1 MRSVTSTNS
10 GLVLVDKPAGVTS
23 QQAVVH
29 VRQALGVD
37 RAGHTGTLD
46 PFATGLLLVLV
57 GRATRLA
64 PFVEDEPKEYDA
76 LISFGVETDT
86 DDVTGEAVR
95 TAAAP
100 SETAVRDA
108 IVALTGDLD
117 QIPPAFSAKHV
128 DGRRAYALA
137 RRGTPAELRPVRVR
151 VERWDVLSQT
161 AASLRARIRCLS
173 GTYVRAL
180 ARDLGRL
187 TNSAAHC
194 AELRR
199 LRCGAFSVVDAVTP
213 DGATLMHVRPALAA
227 VAGLPTQELDDA
239 VALGIAHGR
248 AAIATVE
255 GDRAALVKEG
265 ELLAIAERAGDQW
278 LPRVV
283 LSDPS
288 NLAHRA

>member
-1 MRSVTSTNS
+1 MTSTNS

-29 VRQALGVD
+29 VRRALGAD

-64 PFVEDEPKEYDA
+64 PFVEDEPKEYEA
-76 LISFGVETDT
+76 LISFGVETDS
-86 DDVTGEAVR
+86 DDATGEAVR
-95 TAAAP
+95 TADRP
-100 SETAVRDA
+100 SENAVRDA
-108 IVALTGDLD
+108 IAALTGDLD

-128 DGRRAYALA
+128 DGRRAYRLA
-137 RRGTPAELRPVRVR
+137 RRGTPAELRPVRVH
-151 VERWDVLSQT
+151 VERWDVVTQS
-161 AASLRARIRCLS
+161 AGSLRARIRCLR
-173 GTYVRAL
+173 GTYIRAL

-187 TNSAAHC
+187 TSSAAHC

-199 LRCGAFSVVDAVTP
+199 LRCGAFSVDDAVPP
-213 DGATLMHVRPALAA
+213 DSASLTHVRPPLAA
-227 VAGLPTQELDDA
+227 VGGLPLQEVDDA

-248 AAIATVE
+248 AATATVD

-288 NLAHRA
+288 NLAPRA

>member
-1 MRSVTSTNS
+1 VTSTNS
-10 GLVLVDKPAGVTS
+10 GLLLVDKPAGATS

-29 VRQALGVD
+29 VRRALGVD

-64 PFVEDEPKEYDA
+64 RFVEDEPKEYEA
-76 LISFGVETDT
+76 LIRFGVETDT
-86 DDVTGEAVR
+86 DDVTGEAVH
-95 TAAAP
+95 TAPLP
-100 SETAVRDA
+100 SEAAVRDA
-108 IVALTGDLD
+108 MAALTGDID
-117 QIPPAFSAKHV
+117 QVPPAFSAKHV

-137 RRGTPAELRPVRVR
+137 RRGKPAELRPVRVR
-151 VERWDVLSQT
+151 VERWEILSLT
-161 AASLRARIRCLS
+161 ADALHARIRCHR
-173 GTYVRAL
+173 GTYIRAL

-199 LRCGAFSVVDAVTP
+199 TRCGAFSVDQAVLPDSATP
-213 DGATLMHVRPALAA
+213 AHVRAALAA
-227 VAGLPTQELDDA
+227 VAGLPTQDVDDVA
-239 VALGIAHGR
+239 ALGIAHGR
-248 AAIATVE
+248 ATTATVE

-265 ELLAIAERAGDQW
+265 ELLAVAEREGELW

-288 NLAHRA
+288 NLAPRA

>member
-1 MRSVTSTNS
+1 MTSANS

-29 VRQALGVD
+29 VRKALGVD

-64 PFVEDEPKEYDA
+64 SFVQDEPKEYEA
-76 LISFGVETDT
+76 LINFGVETDS
-86 DDVTGEAVR
+86 DDVTGAAVR
-95 TAAAP
+95 TAPQP
-100 SETAVRDA
+100 SEAAVRDA
-108 IVALTGDLD
+108 IAELTGDLD

-128 DGRRAYALA
+128 DGRRAYAQA
-137 RRGTPAELRPVRVR
+137 RRGIPTELPPVRVR
-151 VERWDVLSQT
+151 VERWEVLSQS
-161 AASLRARIRCLS
+161 AGSLRARIRCLS
-173 GTYVRAL
+173 GTYIRAL

-187 TNSAAHC
+187 TSSAAHC
-194 AELRR
+194 GELRR
-199 LRCGAFSVVDAVTP
+199 LRCGAFSVDEAVPP
-213 DGATLMHVRPALAA
+213 DSATRTHLRPALAA
-227 VAGLPTQELDDA
+227 VAGLPVQEVDDA

-248 AAIATVE
+248 AAIAMVE

-265 ELLAIAERAGDQW
+265 ELLAIAERAGGQW

-288 NLAHRA
+288 NLAPRA

>member
-1 MRSVTSTNS
+1 MTSASS

-29 VRQALGVD
+29 VRRSLGVD

-64 PFVEDEPKEYDA
+64 PFVQDEPKDYEA
-76 LISFGVETDT
+76 LIRFGVETDT

-95 TAAAP
+95 TSGP
-100 SETAVRDA
+100 PNDTVVREA
-108 IVALTGDLD
+108 IAALTGDID
-117 QIPPAFSAKHV
+117 QVPPAFSAKHI

-137 RRGTPAELRPVRVR
+137 RRGKPPELRPVRVR
-151 VERWDVLSQT
+151 VERWEILSLT
-161 AASLRARIRCLS
+161 AGALRARIRCRS
-173 GTYVRAL
+173 GTYIRAL

-187 TNSAAHC
+187 TESAAHC

-199 LRCGAFSVVDAVTP
+199 LTCGAFSVAAAVPP
-213 DGATLMHVRPALAA
+213 DGATMAHLRPPLAA
-227 VAGLPTQELDDA
+227 VAGLATQELDDA
-239 VALGIAHGR
+239 AALGIAHGR
-248 AAIATVE
+248 ATSASVA
-255 GDRAALVKEG
+255 GDRAALVKGG
-265 ELLAIAERAGDQW
+265 ELLAVAERDGDRW

-288 NLAHRA
+288 NLVSRA